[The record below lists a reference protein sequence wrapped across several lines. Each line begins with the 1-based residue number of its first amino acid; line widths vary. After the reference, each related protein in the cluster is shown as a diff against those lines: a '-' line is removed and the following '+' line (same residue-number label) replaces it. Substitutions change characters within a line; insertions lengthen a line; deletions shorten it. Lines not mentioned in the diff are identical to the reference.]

1 MAEELKLRFAQADS
15 VFRLNHARWSDA
27 DIARLLDDYIER
39 SRLQSPWI
47 LDSRQEGSVFVVEH
61 LFPVDEFVEM
71 AAGRM
76 SLDEHFIESIPLTY
90 PITFEIRAGYLR
102 MHKPL
107 AVQYGGLVSDF
118 IRGLG
123 KMLVQSDEKYLWDH
137 GYAECGGVGSIPFN
151 VYGLLEPDEPLVGFY
166 RVDVD
171 MEHEAWLFITPQGI
185 IVHFDNDEVLAFDK
199 VDMRNP
205 SVPSG
210 FFSYSMLKVGVLG
223 LQGSG
228 PVKTSFSPK
237 DLGELDQARADIRTM
252 LASPHQGHTRR
263 MVDPCPHPWLEVE
276 GDEPDYMAQANLER
290 YRGDSQRAGRNPFS
304 DAAGQMFTAMD
315 NPFA

>member
-27 DIARLLDDYIER
+27 DIARLLDNYLDDYIER

-61 LFPVDEFVEM
+61 LFPVDEFVEL

-76 SLDEHFIESIPLTY
+76 SLDEHFIESIQLTY
-90 PITFEIRAGYLR
+90 PITFEIRSGYLR

-107 AVQYGGLVSDF
+107 AAQYGGLVSDF

-123 KMLVQSDEKYLWDH
+123 EMLVQSDEKYLWDH

-171 MEHEAWLFITPQGI
+171 MEHEAWLFITPQGL

-199 VDMRNP
+199 ANMCNP

-210 FFSYSMLKVGVLG
+210 FFSYSMLKVEVLGVLAG
-223 LQGSG
+223 HVDRLRA
-228 PVKTSFSPK
+228 VRSPP
-237 DLGELDQARADIRTM
+237 G
-252 LASPHQGHTRR
+252 
-263 MVDPCPHPWLEVE
+263 
-276 GDEPDYMAQANLER
+276 
-290 YRGDSQRAGRNPFS
+290 
-304 DAAGQMFTAMD
+304 
-315 NPFA
+315 